1 MLLKIFPFFPHL
13 IFPFFIFTFFT
24 SSTLFISF
32 FSQIW
37 NKQALS
43 LILIFLISS
52 FHGLPFSFPMVFFH
66 SSFFLLYC
74 FFFHF
79 PLKHLGLPFIYGSP
93 LFFFHFLPKDRFLPS
108 FLEATCLFF
117 FAPILPITTL
127 APWASPKK
135 WKKCFLRCLSISHIS
150 ISLLWHHDAV
160 LILENSSFCFF
171 LCSFLF
177 SCPYFFANICFLLYL

>member
-1 MLLKIFPFFPHL
+1 MVKNKITFL
-13 IFPFFIFTFFT
+13 IFFLPYF
-24 SSTLFISF
+24 SYQSF
-32 FSQIW
+32 
-37 NKQALS
+37 
-43 LILIFLISS
+43 SS
-52 FHGLPFSFPMVFFH
+52 FYS
-66 SSFFLLYC
+66 C

-127 APWASPKK
+127 APWAFPKK
-135 WKKCFLRCLSISHIS
+135 WKKCFLRCSSIPHIS

-160 LILENSSFCFF
+160 LILENSPFCFF
-171 LCSFLF
+171 CCSCLCSCLSFLF
-177 SCPYFFANICFLLYL
+177 LCPCFFANICFFLYL